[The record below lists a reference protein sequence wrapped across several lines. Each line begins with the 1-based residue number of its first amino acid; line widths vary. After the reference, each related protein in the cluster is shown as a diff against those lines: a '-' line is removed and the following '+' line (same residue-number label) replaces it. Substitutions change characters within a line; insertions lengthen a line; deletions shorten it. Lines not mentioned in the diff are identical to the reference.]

1 MAVGLIRSTG
11 NFLWGMKANILKML
25 HLCGICESPDLTG
38 RLILSILHGI
48 SLQNVPS
55 VKTFIIAFLSNV
67 ILLEA
72 KSDKE
77 RRIVY

>member
-11 NFLWGMKANILKML
+11 NFLWGMKGNILRC
-25 HLCGICESPDLTG
+25 LCGICENPDLTG